1 MSTRERGMQTRISG
15 HTGADGGA
23 MDAQT
28 GPLSTNGQSSRS
40 MAELLRELSTE
51 SGDLVRQEVDLAKA
65 EMREKIEIFQRGMMS
80 IGIGS
85 ALLLAALLTA
95 LWALNTGLTTVLAN
109 MMGLDVALWLS
120 PLILTAVLGGI
131 GMAMIKGA
139 SARMSQEGLSPKRT
153 TQSLKEDGRWAR
165 AKAHEVKEEMTHGQ

>member
-1 MSTRERGMQTRISG
+1 MSTQGRSMQTRI
-15 HTGADGGA
+15 TGPNGAEGGA
-23 MDAQT
+23 MDGHT
-28 GPLSTNGQSSRS
+28 GQVAGNGQSSRS

-65 EMREKIEIFQRGMMS
+65 EMREKMEVFQRGMVS

-85 ALLLAALLTA
+85 ALLLAALLTG

-120 PLILTAVLGGI
+120 PLILTAVLAGI
-131 GMAMIKGA
+131 GMAMIK
-139 SARMSQEGLSPKRT
+139 
-153 TQSLKEDGRWAR
+153 
-165 AKAHEVKEEMTHGQ
+165 